1 MSKWVQFL
9 SLMLLTAMLYNR
21 LLNHSLTALKEKL
34 YCCVQEAIFSPCDSI
49 SSESQCRPLLD
60 TFEH

>member
-1 MSKWVQFL
+1 MSTWVQFL

-21 LLNHSLTALKEKL
+21 LLNYSLTALKEKL
-34 YCCVQEAIFSPCDSI
+34 YCSVQEAMFSPCNSI
-49 SSESQCRPLLD
+49 PSECRCGPLLD